1 MSSSCDTLYFSLPA
15 HGNSVLHKMNALR
28 EDRRFCDITLIFGSP
43 NTSAEQ
49 CVHFHGHRVVLAAS
63 SDFFRD
69 QFLLHEDQAEMS
81 VAAVSSA
88 RVAKSLLLSCYT
100 GLLEVPYSVSRDAVM
115 EKKNVSFV
123 EAPLEVIDSIGVTL
137 SACGFEVEELWQ
149 TPLQTIL
156 CLCLFLHFNFIE
168 QCI

>member
-15 HGNSVLHKMNALR
+15 HGSSVLHKMNALR
-28 EDRRFCDITLIFGSP
+28 EDRRFCDITLIFRSQ
-43 NTSAEQ
+43 NSSAEQ

-69 QFLLHEDQAEMS
+69 QFLLYEDQAEMS

-88 RVAKSLLLSCYT
+88 RVAKTLLLSCYT
-100 GLLEVPYSVSRDAVM
+100 GLLEVQYSVSRDAVM

-123 EAPLEVIDSIGVTL
+123 EAPLEVIASIGMTL
-137 SACGFEVEELWQ
+137 SVCGFEVEELWQ
-149 TPLQTIL
+149 TPFQITL
-156 CLCLFLHFNFIE
+156 CHCLFVHLDFIE
-168 QCI
+168 QCV